1 MLAGEHETL
10 LHWAVEMRLEEG
22 NGFNLIKYS
31 KAKLRVLLK
40 FNEIFCYES
49 SLEAFWWDKLKIM
62 LGIFVELINNWKHQ
76 TFKQLKELGIRK
88 N

>member
-10 LHWAVEMRLEEG
+10 LHWAVEMRLGEE

-49 SLEAFWWDKLKIM
+49 SLEAF
-62 LGIFVELINNWKHQ
+62 
-76 TFKQLKELGIRK
+76 
-88 N
+88 